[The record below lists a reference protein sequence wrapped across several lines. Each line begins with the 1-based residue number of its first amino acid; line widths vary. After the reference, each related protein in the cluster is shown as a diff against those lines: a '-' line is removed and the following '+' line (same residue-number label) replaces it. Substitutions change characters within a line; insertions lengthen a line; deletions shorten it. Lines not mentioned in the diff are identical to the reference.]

1 MASASEILKAYLH
14 CARTPAEDAVERIR
28 TQLKKQYGAAEV
40 ELTVSVEP
48 DLISGYVL
56 QVGGRVFDNSG
67 KSALAAITADAPSLA
82 VMQTRVEDYK
92 PAATTAEGGTVISA
106 ADGVVDVKGMDQ
118 AVYGEIVTF
127 DNGAKGMVESVE
139 PDHLGIMLF
148 DKIEEV
154 GVGTLVT
161 RSGKRAGI
169 PVGDGFLGRVISPLG
184 EPIDGKGPI
193 EAEGYNPI
201 EKQAP
206 GILERQ
212 SVDTPLHTGILAI
225 DSMFPIGRGQ
235 RELIIGDRQTGKTT
249 IAADTIINQ
258 KGKDVL
264 CIYVAIGQ
272 KRSTVANLVQ
282 SLTEAGAMGYTIVVS
297 ATASELSPLQYIA
310 PYSGCAMGEYFMHK
324 GKHVLIIY
332 DDLSKHAVAYRALS
346 LLIRRPPG
354 REAYPGD
361 VFYLHSRLLERA
373 AKLSNELGGG
383 SLTALP
389 IIETQA
395 GDVSAYIPTN
405 VISITDGQIFLESAL
420 FNAGNRP
427 AVNVGLSVSRVGGAA
442 QTKAMK
448 KANANLRIELA
459 QYKDMESFAQFS
471 SDLDAETRRQLDH
484 GKALMEMLKQ
494 PLYQPKSDAEQVVTL
509 VLASHGVLDELPTA
523 ELRAKTSAFVRQFR
537 ADVSGTMD
545 KITATGKLEPEMVDA
560 ILNAWKAYAGGD
572 SHAVQ

>member
-1 MASASEILKAYLH
+1 MASAAETLKAYLH
-14 CARTPAEDAVERIR
+14 SARTPSEQALERIR
-28 TQLKKQYGAAEV
+28 AQLKKQYGADV

-48 DLISGYVL
+48 ELISGYVL
-56 QVGGRVFDNSG
+56 QVGDKVIDNSA
-67 KSALAAITADAPSLA
+67 KHMLETITAGIPDLA
-82 VMQTRVEDYK
+82 TMQTRAEDYK
-92 PAATTAEGGTVISA
+92 PAAEASEGGTVVSA
-106 ADGVVDVKGMDQ
+106 ADGVVEVKGMDK

-127 DNGAKGMVESVE
+127 DTGAKGMVESVE
-139 PDHLGIMLF
+139 PDRLGVMLF
-148 DKIEEV
+148 DDIEKV

-193 EAEGYNPI
+193 ESVGYNPI

-235 RELIIGDRQTGKTT
+235 RELIIGDRQTGKTS
-249 IAADTIINQ
+249 IATDAILNQ
-258 KGKDVL
+258 KNTGVL

-272 KRSTVANLVQ
+272 KASSIARVAGDLQ
-282 SLTEAGAMGYTIVVS
+282 KHGAMSYTTIVA
-297 ATASELSPLQYIA
+297 ATASDSAPLQYIA
-310 PYSGCAMGEYFMHK
+310 PYAGTALAEYFMSQ
-324 GKHVLIIY
+324 GKSVLIVY
-332 DDLSKHAVAYRALS
+332 DDLSKHAVAYRAIS
-346 LLIRRPPG
+346 LLLRRSPG

-361 VFYLHSRLLERA
+361 VFYLHSRLLER
-373 AKLSNELGGG
+373 SCRMRDDLGGG
-383 SLTALP
+383 SITALP
-389 IIETQA
+389 IVETQA

-509 VLASHGVLDELPTA
+509 VLASHGMLDSLPTA
-523 ELRAKTSAFVRQFR
+523 ELRSKTSAFVRQFR